1 MNGDSRSSSAR
12 SAEILNNT
20 TNGCIRFG
28 TYEVDVRAGEL
39 RKSGLKI
46 KLHGQPFEVLV
57 LLLQQPGEVVTREEL
72 QNKLWASHTFV
83 DFEHGLNKAINRL
96 REALNDDAERPR
108 FIETLPRRGY
118 RFVAPVVHVGLQQSQ
133 QAPTAVSAAPPN
145 LTKRNSGVLRMFA
158 VTVGVVLFAVFAAV
172 VAYDVRGWPNSWFG
186 SPKQPPIRSLAVL
199 PLANLSGDPQQ
210 DYFADGM
217 TDALITDLAKLH
229 DVRVISRTSVMQFKD
244 VKKPLPEVARA
255 LGVNGI
261 LEGSVQRSGARVRIT
276 VQLISIP
283 DDTHLWAESY
293 ERDAHDV
300 LTLQGEIARAVA
312 HEIKVALTP
321 EESKHLTRAR
331 PIKPEAYELYLKGQY
346 HYYKWN
352 PEDFK
357 KAVAYFQQA
366 VDADPNWA
374 PPYAALAN
382 TYGWLWI
389 AGAMPP
395 KEALPQF
402 SAALKTALEI
412 DPTLPEVHY
421 TQAAAAFYYRWDWEE
436 ADREFRQA
444 LALEPSLVEARFEY
458 AWFLSSMGRFSQA
471 ISEARRAVD
480 RDPLSVS
487 ANLALGSIYSINHD
501 DDLAITQLRR
511 TAEIEP
517 NDPRSYEFLSG
528 IYEDKQMYGDAIQQ
542 LQKALT
548 LRGAPPAELA
558 GLERAYR
565 QSGPNGYR
573 LWQLAQAKRRNTPYA
588 IAMAYARLGDA
599 SQSILWLEKSYQQ
612 HDWEMV
618 QLRSIR
624 VWDPIRSNPRFQ
636 ELLRRMNF
644 PQ

>member
-1 MNGDSRSSSAR
+1 MPVSAQSPAHICFDRFELDPSSGELHKNGRKTSLPPNSF
-12 SAEILNNT
+12 EILRT
-20 TNGCIRFG
+20 LTER
-28 TYEVDVRAGEL
+28 
-39 RKSGLKI
+39 
-46 KLHGQPFEVLV
+46 
-57 LLLQQPGEVVTREEL
+57 PGEVVTRDEL
-72 QNKLWASHTFV
+72 RAKLWSTKTYVEF
-83 DFEHGLNKAINRL
+83 DDGLNHAVRKL
-96 REALNDDAERPR
+96 RQVLGDSAERPQ
-108 FIETLPRRGY
+108 FIETVPRRGY
-118 RFVAPVVHVGLQQSQ
+118 RFIAPLDNRTKSMKQSRRGRLFVITGALVIVAATLSIWNVGNWRRRLLGGLDE
-133 QAPTAVSAAPPN
+133 A
-145 LTKRNSGVLRMFA
+145 
-158 VTVGVVLFAVFAAV
+158 
-172 VAYDVRGWPNSWFG
+172 
-186 SPKQPPIRSLAVL
+186 PIRSLAVL

-229 DVRVISRTSVMQFKD
+229 EVKVISRTSVMQFKD

-276 VQLISIP
+276 VQLISSP

-300 LTLQGEIARAVA
+300 LTLQGEIAQAVA
-312 HEIKVALTP
+312 HEIRVALTP
-321 EESKHLTRAR
+321 EESRHLTRAR

-352 PEDFK
+352 TEDFK
-357 KAVAYFQQA
+357 KAVEYFQKA
-366 VDADPNWA
+366 IDADPHWA

-389 AGAMPP
+389 DGAIPP
-395 KEALPQF
+395 QEALPQF

-436 ADREFRQA
+436 ADREFKQS
-444 LALEPSLVEARFEY
+444 LALDPSLVEARFEY

-471 ISEARRAVD
+471 IAEARRALD

-487 ANLALGSIYSINHD
+487 ANLALGSVYSVNHD
-501 DDLAITQLRR
+501 DDLAIAQLRR

-528 IYEDKQMYGDAIQQ
+528 IYEDKQMYGQAIQQ

-548 LRGAPPAELA
+548 LRGALPAEGA

-565 QSGPNGYR
+565 QTGPKGYR
-573 LWQLAQAKRRNTPYA
+573 MWQLAEARRRNAPYA

-599 SQSILWLEKSYQQ
+599 SQTVLWLEKSYQQ
-612 HDWEMV
+612 HDWQMV
-618 QLRSIR
+618 QLKSIR
-624 VWDPIRSNPRFQ
+624 AWDPIRSDPRFQ
-636 ELLRRMNF
+636 DLLRRMKF